1 MQARLTGVWDNIRSS
16 YWFFPS
22 ILSLAAIFL
31 SFAIPCF
38 DIAFGWWLL
47 AGNPWLQISPAVAQS
62 ILTTI
67 AGATVTVAGVVFS
80 ITIAT
85 LSIASSQLGPRLIRT
100 FMSKTSINV
109 VLGVFISSSIYC
121 ILALTWVRSQSGF
134 EFVPNFSVAFGVLLA
149 VLSMGCLIY
158 YLQAVATLIQ
168 APNVVQSVA
177 YELDAAIDRLFPDAV
192 GEAPQEPLTQEVVG
206 RRLDGLGS
214 ECVDVTATQ
223 EGYVMNMD
231 ERTLLDMAVKHDLIL
246 RIHCQPGEFII
257 HGSVLM
263 RAWPKKNC
271 SDELTPVLRYA
282 FLTGNRRTPRQDIE
296 CAVNEL
302 VEIAVRALSPSLND
316 PFTAINCIDRL
327 GASLSR
333 LAKADMPSPY
343 RYDSEGALRII
354 FVPVTFKGILDA
366 AFDQIRQY
374 GRDSTAVIIRL
385 LDILALLMS
394 HAKRQS
400 DRDAILRQASMI
412 KNGCN
417 QELIGE
423 DLGDVMDRYAEVIA
437 AAERTRHDDSERDR
451 ECMNNDV

>member
-1 MQARLTGVWDNIRSS
+1 MKARLTGIWDSIRSS

-22 ILSLAAIFL
+22 ILSLCAVFL

-38 DIAFGWWLL
+38 DIAIGWWLL
-47 AGNPWLQISPAVAQS
+47 AGSPWLQVSPTVAQS
-62 ILTTI
+62 ILTTV

-121 ILALTWVRSQSGF
+121 ILVLTWVRSQSGF
-134 EFVPNFSVAFGVLLA
+134 EFVPQFSVAFGVLSA

-158 YLQAVATLIQ
+158 YLQTVATLIQ

-177 YELDAAIDRLFPDAV
+177 HELDAAIDRMFPDLI
-192 GEAPQEPLTQEVVG
+192 GEAPKETPTHEEVE
-206 RRLDGLGS
+206 RKLDELGA
-214 ECVDVTATQ
+214 ECVEVTATQ
-223 EGYVMNMD
+223 EGYLMNMD
-231 ERTLLDMAVKHDLIL
+231 EQSLLEQAKQHDLVL
-246 RIHCQPGEFII
+246 RICCQPGEFII
-257 HGSVLM
+257 RGSILM
-263 RAWPKKNC
+263 SVRPKEKYD
-271 SDELTPVLRYA
+271 DELTPKLRYA

-302 VEIAVRALSPSLND
+302 VEVAVRALSPSLND

-343 RYDSEGALRII
+343 RYDSEEILRI
-354 FVPVTFKGILDA
+354 VVEPVTFKGILDA
-366 AFDQIRQY
+366 AFNQIRQY
-374 GRDSTAVIIRL
+374 GRGSMAVTIRL
-385 LDILALLMS
+385 LEVLALLLS
-394 HAKRQS
+394 HTKRLS
-400 DRDAILRQASMI
+400 DRDAILLQATMI
-412 KNGCN
+412 KDGCN

-423 DLGDVMDRYAEVIA
+423 DLGDVMDRYAKVIA
-437 AAERTRHDDSERDR
+437 TAERLRHDD
-451 ECMNNDV
+451 NA